1 MSPVRWHCAR
11 IVRSLVL
18 AVVLS
23 PLVAADAES
32 VPVVTPVAGGETT
45 PTAETTPPVQLVPA
59 HIVLEA
65 KKGGVATL
73 NPQAPTKMLGGVRVA
88 YNGAFLLCDHLDLW
102 QSKLTGLKRATL
114 DHALIAS
121 GPDGEDPEHVI
132 FDTRASTDPLIS
144 FRGIMR
150 PREVEIIR
158 QPLSEADL
166 AEIARR
172 QQAAS
177 AQPSDKAPADKAP
190 SDQPAPV
197 LKPIVVRFRVLL
209 HALND
214 FSGHLHVKDGWALH
228 VGYADEA
235 EMQVSADLLP
245 DGSNLANLRFSAI
258 DLLGRPAAAGQNK
271 KPARLERKGVPV
283 KDPAAVKQVGS
294 EASDWWI
301 ESSRIT
307 IVFDDLGRIQEVET
321 STDSNIGGTPSLDTP
336 IQKKNAAPRSPPAPP
351 VKP

>member
-1 MSPVRWHCAR
+1 MSPMRWHCGR

-23 PLVAADAES
+23 PLVAAEAQP
-32 VPVVTPVAGGETT
+32 VPAVTPVPGGETT
-45 PTAETTPPVQLVPA
+45 PTAETPPPVQLVPA
-59 HIVLEA
+59 HIVVEA

-73 NPQAPTKMLGGVRVA
+73 NPQAPTKMFGGVRVA
-88 YNGAFLLCDHLDLW
+88 YKGAFLLCDHLDLW
-102 QSKLTGLKRATL
+102 QSKLPGLKRATL
-114 DHALIAS
+114 DHALIAA
-121 GPDGEDPEHVI
+121 GPDGEDPERVV
-132 FDTRASTDPLIS
+132 FDTRESTDPLIS

-150 PREVEIIR
+150 PRDVEIIR

-177 AQPSDKAPADKAP
+177 AQPLDQPSGKAPTDPA
-190 SDQPAPV
+190 APV

-214 FSGHLHVKDGWALH
+214 FSGHLKVKDGWALH

-258 DLLGRPAAAGQNK
+258 DLIGRPAAADQLK

-307 IVFDDLGRIQEVET
+307 IVFDDQGRIQEVQT

-336 IQKKNAAPRSPPAPP
+336 IQKKDAAARSQPAPP

>member
-23 PLVAADAES
+23 PLVPADAQP
-32 VPVVTPVAGGETT
+32 VPVTVPPVAGETT
-45 PTAETTPPVQLVPA
+45 PTAETPPPVQLVPA

-73 NPQAPTKMLGGVRVA
+73 NPQAPTKMFGGVRVA
-88 YNGAFLLCDHLDLW
+88 YNGAFMLCDHLDLW

-166 AEIARR
+166 VEITRR

-177 AQPSDKAPADKAP
+177 AQPPDQPSGNAPTDL
-190 SDQPAPV
+190 PAPV
-197 LKPIVVRFRVLL
+197 IKPIGVRFRVLL
-209 HALND
+209 HGLND
-214 FSGHLHVKDGWALH
+214 FSGHLKVKDGWALH

-235 EMQVSADLLP
+235 EILVSADLMP
-245 DGSNLANLRFSAI
+245 DGSNLANLRFSTI
-258 DLLGRPAAAGQNK
+258 YLYGRAATADQLK
-271 KPARLERKGVPV
+271 KAPRLERKGLPV
-283 KDPAAVKQVGS
+283 KDPAMVKQVGS
-294 EASDWWI
+294 EASDWWV
-301 ESSRIT
+301 ESTPIT
-307 IVFDDLGRIQEVET
+307 IVFDDQGRIQEIQYG
-321 STDSNIGGTPSLDTP
+321 TDATFGGTPSLDTP
-336 IQKKNAAPRSPPAPP
+336 IQKKDAAPRSQPAPP